1 PRRKHWGRLRNG
13 PAESR
18 IAAVRAADGVRKTPC
33 RPRRSERL
41 QAGRIDHYTRSCVCC
56 GQVRGAAIMQRRIN
70 VSLSEEA
77 VRLLDRMA
85 PKGDRSRFLDELV
98 KRTARD
104 RAALRAR
111 LKEGYI

>member
-1 PRRKHWGRLRNG
+1 
-13 PAESR
+13 
-18 IAAVRAADGVRKTPC
+18 
-33 RPRRSERL
+33 
-41 QAGRIDHYTRSCVCC
+41 
-56 GQVRGAAIMQRRIN
+56 MQRRIN

-77 VRLLDRMA
+77 IRLLDRLA

-111 LKEGYI
+111 LKEGYIKRAERDRELAAEWDPLADEVWRGSLPHRGARQSSGRGPQDRLRRSTQPDPCR

>member
-1 PRRKHWGRLRNG
+1 
-13 PAESR
+13 
-18 IAAVRAADGVRKTPC
+18 
-33 RPRRSERL
+33 
-41 QAGRIDHYTRSCVCC
+41 
-56 GQVRGAAIMQRRIN
+56 MQRRIN

-104 RAALRAR
+104 REAIRAR
-111 LKEGYI
+111 LKEGYIKRAQRDREVAAEWDPAADEVWQRAARR